1 MFRIKKN
8 DIVMVTS
15 GKDKGKTAKVLR
27 VLNDSG
33 KALVE
38 GVNLVKKH
46 MRRTRDDQKGGVVQ
60 MERPVSLSNIMPFC
74 KSCDR
79 PVRVSFSLAADKTKL
94 RLCKRCK
101 QAL

>member
-1 MFRIKKN
+1 MKLKIGDN
-8 DIVMVTS
+8 IIVIA